1 MPVPA
6 TRLVPSTG
14 TERIE
19 LIDALRGFALAGVL
33 LANLDPLSLY
43 YFLDE
48 AARARLPTAGF
59 DMWAAYATNLLVTGK
74 FITLFSLLFGF
85 SFSVQLE
92 RARAKGAGLAPYL
105 RRIAVLLLIGCLH
118 TYLLWWGDI
127 LLVYALLA
135 LALVAFLPV
144 PDRWLLITGLVL
156 ALSWPLAKPLIE
168 QMQPPGLAS
177 EAQMHATSLA
187 AFSSDSVAAA
197 FTQNIAFANWNRWAS
212 WGVLPFV
219 FADFLLGYWAGRKR
233 LLHEPLTHTALLRT
247 LVLAGGLAGLV
258 ASVAAPRLEASSAA
272 AEGLGAVALT
282 GLGVVLERLG
292 PLGLGCAYAA
302 GFALLFQRPAWQ
314 RWLRWL
320 APVGRMA
327 LTNYLIQTPVCLA
340 LFYGIGLGFGPA
352 GGYPG
357 RFTAWALIF
366 AAQVAFSHWWLARYR
381 FGPVE
386 WVWRSATYGRAQ
398 LLRREP
404 AILP

>member
-1 MPVPA
+1 MSRMPVPA
-6 TRLVPSTG
+6 TRLVPSTD
-14 TERIE
+14 TERVE

-33 LANLDPLSLY
+33 LANLDPLSLH

-59 DMWAAYATNLLVTGK
+59 DAWAAYATNLLVTGK
-74 FITLFSLLFGF
+74 SITLFSLLFGL

-92 RARAKGAGLAPYL
+92 RAQAKGAGLATYL

-127 LLVYALLA
+127 LLVYAVLA
-135 LALVAFLPV
+135 IALIAFRRV
-144 PDRWLLITGLVL
+144 SDRWLLVTGLAL

-168 QMQPPGLAS
+168 QMRPPGLAS
-177 EAQMHATSLA
+177 AAQMHAASLA

-197 FTQNIAFANWNRWAS
+197 FTQNVAFANWNRWAS

-219 FADFLLGYWAGRKR
+219 FADFLLGYWAGRRR
-233 LLHEPLTHTALLRT
+233 LLHEPLAHAVLLRT
-247 LVLAGGLAGLV
+247 LVVAGGLAGLV
-258 ASVAAPRLEASSAA
+258 ASVAESRVEAGGAA
-272 AEGLGAVALT
+272 ADGLQAL
-282 GLGVVLERLG
+282 LQRLG

-302 GFALLFQRPAWQ
+302 GFALLFQRPAWR

-340 LFYGIGLGFGPA
+340 LFYGIGLGLGPYA
-352 GGYPG
+352 GYPG
-357 RFTAWALIF
+357 RFVAWASIF
-366 AAQVAFSHWWLARYR
+366 AAQIAFSHWWLARYR
-381 FGPVE
+381 FGPLE
-386 WVWRSATYGRAQ
+386 WAWRSVTYGRRQA
-398 LLRREP
+398 LRRKP
-404 AILP
+404 ATLP

>member
-1 MPVPA
+1 MSRMPVPA
-6 TRLVPSTG
+6 TRLVPSTD
-14 TERIE
+14 TERVE

-33 LANLDPLSLY
+33 LANLDPLSLH

-59 DMWAAYATNLLVTGK
+59 DAWAAYATNLLVTGK
-74 FITLFSLLFGF
+74 SITLFSLLFGL

-92 RARAKGAGLAPYL
+92 RAQAKGAGLATYL

-127 LLVYALLA
+127 LLVYAVLA
-135 LALVAFLPV
+135 IALIAFRRV
-144 PDRWLLITGLVL
+144 SDRWLLVTGLAL

-168 QMQPPGLAS
+168 QMRPPGLAS
-177 EAQMHATSLA
+177 AAQMHAASLA

-197 FTQNIAFANWNRWAS
+197 FTQNVAFANWNRWAS

-219 FADFLLGYWAGRKR
+219 FADFLLGYWAGRRR
-233 LLHEPLTHTALLRT
+233 LLHEPLAHAVLLRT
-247 LVLAGGLAGLV
+247 LVVAGGLAGLV
-258 ASVAAPRLEASSAA
+258 ASVAESRVEASGAA
-272 AEGLGAVALT
+272 ADGLQAL
-282 GLGVVLERLG
+282 LQRLG

-302 GFALLFQRPAWQ
+302 GFALLFQRPAWR

-340 LFYGIGLGFGPA
+340 LFYGIGLGLGPYA
-352 GGYPG
+352 GYPG
-357 RFTAWALIF
+357 RFVAWASIF
-366 AAQVAFSHWWLARYR
+366 AAQIAFSHWWLARYR
-381 FGPVE
+381 FGPLE
-386 WVWRSATYGRAQ
+386 WAWRSVTYGRRQA
-398 LLRREP
+398 LRRKP
-404 AILP
+404 ASLP

>member
-1 MPVPA
+1 MSRMPVPA
-6 TRLVPSTG
+6 TRLVPSTD
-14 TERIE
+14 TERVE

-33 LANLDPLSLY
+33 LANLDPLSLH

-59 DMWAAYATNLLVTGK
+59 DAWAAYATNLLVTGK
-74 FITLFSLLFGF
+74 SITLFSLLFGL

-92 RARAKGAGLAPYL
+92 RAQAKGAGLATYL

-127 LLVYALLA
+127 LLVYAVLA
-135 LALVAFLPV
+135 IALIAFRRV
-144 PDRWLLITGLVL
+144 SDRWLLVTGLAL

-168 QMQPPGLAS
+168 QMRPPGLAS
-177 EAQMHATSLA
+177 AAQMHAASLA

-197 FTQNIAFANWNRWAS
+197 FTQNVAFANWNRWAS

-219 FADFLLGYWAGRKR
+219 FADFLLGYWAGRRR
-233 LLHEPLTHTALLRT
+233 LLHEPLAHAVLLRT
-247 LVLAGGLAGLV
+247 LVVAGGLAGLV
-258 ASVAAPRLEASSAA
+258 ASVAESRVEASGAA
-272 AEGLGAVALT
+272 ADGLQAL
-282 GLGVVLERLG
+282 LQRLG

-302 GFALLFQRPAWQ
+302 GFALLFQRPAWR

-340 LFYGIGLGFGPA
+340 LFYGIGLGLGPYA
-352 GGYPG
+352 GYPG
-357 RFTAWALIF
+357 RFVAWASIF
-366 AAQVAFSHWWLARYR
+366 AAQIAFSHWWLARYR
-381 FGPVE
+381 FGPLE
-386 WVWRSATYGRAQ
+386 WAWRSVTYGRRQA
-398 LLRREP
+398 LRRKP
-404 AILP
+404 ATLP

>member
-1 MPVPA
+1 MSRMPVPA
-6 TRLVPSTG
+6 TRLVPSTD
-14 TERIE
+14 TERVE

-33 LANLDPLSLY
+33 LANLDPLSLH

-59 DMWAAYATNLLVTGK
+59 DAWAAYATNLLVTGK
-74 FITLFSLLFGF
+74 SITLFSLLFGL

-92 RARAKGAGLAPYL
+92 RAQAKGAGLATYL

-127 LLVYALLA
+127 LLVYAVLA
-135 LALVAFLPV
+135 IVLIAFRRV
-144 PDRWLLITGLVL
+144 SDRWLLVTGLAL

-168 QMQPPGLAS
+168 QLRPPGLAS
-177 EAQMHATSLA
+177 AAQMHAASLA

-197 FTQNIAFANWNRWAS
+197 FTQNVAFANWNRWAS

-219 FADFLLGYWAGRKR
+219 FADFLLGYWAGRRR
-233 LLHEPLTHTALLRT
+233 LLHEPLAHAVLLRT
-247 LVLAGGLAGLV
+247 LVVAGGLAGLV
-258 ASVAAPRLEASSAA
+258 ASVAESRVEASGAA
-272 AEGLGAVALT
+272 ADGLQAL
-282 GLGVVLERLG
+282 LQRLG

-302 GFALLFQRPAWQ
+302 GFALLFQRPAWR

-340 LFYGIGLGFGPA
+340 LFYGIGLGLGPYA
-352 GGYPG
+352 GYPG
-357 RFTAWALIF
+357 RFVAWASIF
-366 AAQVAFSHWWLARYR
+366 AAQIAFSHWWLARYR
-381 FGPVE
+381 FGPLE
-386 WVWRSATYGRAQ
+386 WAWRSVTYGRRQA
-398 LLRREP
+398 LRRKP
-404 AILP
+404 ATLP